1 MCILSSIQALFHEF
15 QSLKVKFYYMKKN
28 MWCGI
33 FGKFSSV
40 VVLLMMLS
48 SMSVAIA
55 ATSIEESISNKL
67 KAINSNIEVESLI
80 ESPWPGMYEITLKTG
95 EVIFSDQNAEYL
107 MIGQMYN
114 LSQDEGFINL
124 TERKFQAKVAKTLA
138 KVPAAE
144 QIVYAA
150 IGEEKAAITVFTDID
165 CYYCQKLHKAVP
177 QLQKNGV
184 TVKYMAFPRAG
195 VGSDVARQM
204 ESIWCAKDPS
214 LALTA
219 AKSKQ
224 RVASI
229 KCDNPVSRQFRLGHE
244 LGVNATPSIFTE
256 AGVKIAGFASTKSL
270 LNELGLL

>member
-1 MCILSSIQALFHEF
+1 MLYKKSRLSNKLIVLMTLLL
-15 QSLKVKFYYMKKN
+15 SL
-28 MWCGI
+28 
-33 FGKFSSV
+33 SV
-40 VVLLMMLS
+40 NA
-48 SMSVAIA
+48 VAV
-55 ATSIEESISNKL
+55 SLEESIAKKL
-67 KAINSNIEVESLI
+67 KTINPNIAVASLV

-95 EVIFSDQNAEYL
+95 EVIFSDAKAEYL

-114 LSQDEGFINL
+114 LSLDHGFVNL
-124 TERKFQAKVAKTLA
+124 SERKFQARVAKTLA
-138 KVPAAE
+138 KVPVKE

-165 CYYCQKLHKAVP
+165 CYYCQKLHKAIP

-184 TVKYMAFPRAG
+184 TIKYMAFPRAG

-204 ESIWCAKDPS
+204 ESIWCAKDPAV
-214 LALTA
+214 ALTA

-224 RVASI
+224 RIASI
-229 KCDNPVSRQFRLGHE
+229 KCDNPVNKQFRLGHE

-270 LNELGLL
+270 LNDLGLL